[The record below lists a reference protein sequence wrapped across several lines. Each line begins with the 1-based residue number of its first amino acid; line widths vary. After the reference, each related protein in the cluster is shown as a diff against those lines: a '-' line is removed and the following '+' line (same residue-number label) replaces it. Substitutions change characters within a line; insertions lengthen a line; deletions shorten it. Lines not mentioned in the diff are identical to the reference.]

1 MPAAVETASAPN
13 NNGSISAAV
22 QKQAIGASS
31 YLQRCLD
38 WAAPPSSRQRAY
50 DTTSAFASARPVLF
64 SFLVAQA
71 LLCFFPLLLFATFSL
86 CTVVFGL
93 GAAIIFALFW
103 IGIALLVLV
112 PALLVASSVA
122 VLVWAWSAGSFLV
135 ARWLYQRA
143 SLRTSGEVRVDTG
156 GKQVAVVKD
165 EDGFSGSVEHVKAE
179 Q

>member
-1 MPAAVETASAPN
+1 MPATVETTSATS
-13 NNGSISAAV
+13 NGSISAAV
-22 QKQAIGASS
+22 KKQAIGASS
-31 YLQRCLD
+31 HLQRYLD

-50 DTTSAFASARPVLF
+50 ETISAFASARPLLF

-86 CTVVFGL
+86 CTVAFGL
-93 GAAIIFALFW
+93 VAAIIFALFW

-112 PALLVASSVA
+112 PTLLVTSSLA

-143 SLRTSGEVRVDTG
+143 LLRASGGEVRVGTD

-165 EDGFSGSVEHVKAE
+165 EDGLDGSVKDVKAE

>member
-1 MPAAVETASAPN
+1 MPAAVETTSAPN
-13 NNGSISAAV
+13 SGSISAAV

-50 DTTSAFASARPVLF
+50 ETTSAFASARPVLF

-103 IGIALLVLV
+103 IGIALLVLA
-112 PALLVASSVA
+112 PTLLVASSVA

-143 SLRTSGEVRVDTG
+143 SLRTSGEVRVDTDG
-156 GKQVAVVKD
+156 TQVAVVKD
-165 EDGFSGSVEHVKAE
+165 EDGFSGSADDVKAE

>member
-1 MPAAVETASAPN
+1 MPAAVETTGAPN
-13 NNGSISAAV
+13 SGSISAAV

-50 DTTSAFASARPVLF
+50 ETTSAFASARPVLF

-165 EDGFSGSVEHVKAE
+165 EDGFSGSAKDFKAE